1 MHVRTCFMALAL
13 LPALFAPLHARADAL
28 YTINFLP
35 ENFYAT
41 DINNAGQISGA
52 VTLDG
57 GGVHA
62 AIYAAGLVSDLGSFG
77 GTSSAATAINAGG
90 TVIGNFV
97 TASGDTRSFM
107 YGNGSMQEI
116 AGMYAYGLNAG
127 GDIVGT
133 KFGGGAV
140 LYSQGI
146 LTELGYLGTGDI
158 SFATAINDAGH
169 VVGASTIDLDF
180 HSRQHP
186 FLYSD
191 GVLHDLGTLDER
203 QFNSAVAINSTGQ
216 IAGYSE
222 GTNGGMHAFFYE
234 HGVMTDLGSFGGLNL
249 TVGGMNEHGEIV
261 GTGEPWEGE
270 NVPFISRDGALV
282 DLNTLIDPA
291 FGWTISDAN
300 AINDHGQILAT
311 ACRDFVCRAVR
322 LDLASAVPEPG
333 SALMLL
339 FGLLAFIAIRASMS
353 RQYRTASS
361 RPSVAHT

>member
-1 MHVRTCFMALAL
+1 MALAL
-13 LPALFAPLHARADAL
+13 FSAVLAPLHAHADPL

-35 ENFYAT
+35 DNFYAT
-41 DINNAGQISGA
+41 GINNAGQISGA

-57 GGVHA
+57 GSVHA

-97 TASGDTRSFM
+97 TASGDTRSFV
-107 YGNGSMQEI
+107 YGNGSMQEL
-116 AGMYAYGLNAG
+116 AGLYANGINGG
-127 GDIVGT
+127 GDIVGR
-133 KFGGGAV
+133 KIGGGAA
-140 LYSQGI
+140 LYSQGV

-270 NVPFISRDGALV
+270 NVPFISRGGALV
-282 DLNTLIDPA
+282 DLNTLVDPA
-291 FGWTISDAN
+291 LGWTIIAAN
-300 AINDHGQILAT
+300 SINDYGQILAT
-311 ACRDFVCRAVR
+311 ACRDTVCNAVR
-322 LDLASAVPEPG
+322 LDLASAVPEPE
-333 SALMLL
+333 AAWLL
-339 FGLLAFIAIRASMS
+339 LTGLLTLAAR
-353 RQYRTASS
+353 RKTKPVPEKCQELLN
-361 RPSVAHT
+361 